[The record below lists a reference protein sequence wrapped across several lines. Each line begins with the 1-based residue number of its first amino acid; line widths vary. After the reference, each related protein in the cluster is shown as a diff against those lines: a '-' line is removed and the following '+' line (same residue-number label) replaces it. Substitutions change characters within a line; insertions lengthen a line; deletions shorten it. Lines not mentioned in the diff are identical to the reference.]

1 MPSPQA
7 LSDDRSAS
15 RVPAN
20 ETLSVV
26 IVDDHPAIR
35 EAVRHSADQAMD
47 MAVAAETGDVRE
59 GLRLIEKHAPDVAI
73 VDLSLNDG
81 PSFELLRTVQAQ
93 HPSTK
98 LLVFSVHDETVYA
111 ERALRAGASG
121 YLMKQ
126 ESMAE
131 LLRAVRSVAEG
142 RTYLSPAMTA
152 RVLRQM
158 QESGAEEVHFPVDE
172 LSDREL
178 EVFRMLGQGLNM
190 ETIADRLGLTRKT
203 IETHRRRA
211 KEKLGYD
218 TIDEVVAHAAR
229 WVLGAGSEEKQS

>member
-1 MPSPQA
+1 MPSPRA

-15 RVPAN
+15 RASAN

-59 GLRLIEKHAPDVAI
+59 GLRLIEKNAPDVAI

-131 LLRAVRSVAEG
+131 LLRAVRSIAEG
-142 RTYLSPAMTA
+142 RTYLSPTMTA

>member
-1 MPSPQA
+1 MPSPRA
-7 LSDDRSAS
+7 LSDDRSVS
-15 RVPAN
+15 RAAAN

-47 MAVAAETGDVRE
+47 MVVAAETGDARE
-59 GLRLIEKHAPDVAI
+59 GLQLIETHAPDVAI
-73 VDLSLNDG
+73 VDLSFNDG

-126 ESMAE
+126 TSMAE

-142 RTYLSPAMTA
+142 RTYLSPTMTA

-158 QESGAEEVHFPVDE
+158 QKGGAEEVHFPVDE

-178 EVFRMLGQGLNM
+178 EVFRMLGQGLDM
-190 ETIADRLGLTRKT
+190 ETIAERLGLTRKT

-229 WVLGAGSEEKQS
+229 WVLGAGNAEEQA

>member
-1 MPSPQA
+1 MPSPRA
-7 LSDDRSAS
+7 LSDDRSVS
-15 RVPAN
+15 RAAA

-35 EAVRHSADQAMD
+35 EAVRHSVDQAMD
-47 MAVAAETGDVRE
+47 MAVAAETGDAGE

-73 VDLSLNDG
+73 VDLSFNDG
-81 PSFELLRTVQAQ
+81 PSFELLKTVQAQ

-126 ESMAE
+126 KSMAE

-142 RTYLSPAMTA
+142 RTYLSPTMTA

-158 QESGAEEVHFPVDE
+158 QKGGAEEVHFPVDE

-178 EVFRMLGQGLNM
+178 EVFRMLGQGLDI

-229 WVLGAGSEEKQS
+229 WVLGAGSAEEQS